1 MKNLLETINSVKK
14 CTFVGI
20 VYNSDISKKMLKT
33 GNPFR
38 KNAVTAIVKMQAQ
51 FYYSY
56 EKAANNHLKTLGLP
70 PIFKAKK
77 LPWGEWALL
86 NKTISHKG
94 ETYVRLYEY
103 EGGKCTKQYFIDGKP
118 ATAEEVKI
126 IISFI
131 PKKNEPK
138 TQIEAGLE
146 SLNVHPFT
154 LNVTNIIA
162 WNGRTIEVEK
172 QKVA

>member
-1 MKNLLETINSVKK
+1 MKNLINTILAVKN

-38 KNAVTAIVKMQAQ
+38 TNVVTAIVKMQVQ

-56 EKAANNHLKTLGLP
+56 ERAVNNHLKKLGLE

-77 LPWGEWALL
+77 LPWGEWSVQ
-86 NKTISHKG
+86 NKIITHKG
-94 ETYVRLYEY
+94 ETYVRLYEFD
-103 EGGKCTKQYFIDGKP
+103 GGKCTKQYFIDGKP
-118 ATAEEVKI
+118 ATADEVKI
-126 IISFI
+126 ILSFI
-131 PKKNEPK
+131 PPKKEPK
-138 TQIEAGLE
+138 TQLEAGLE
-146 SLNVHPFT
+146 SFNVHPFAP
-154 LNVTNIIA
+154 NIKNIIS
-162 WNGRTIEVEK
+162 WNGRTIEVEN